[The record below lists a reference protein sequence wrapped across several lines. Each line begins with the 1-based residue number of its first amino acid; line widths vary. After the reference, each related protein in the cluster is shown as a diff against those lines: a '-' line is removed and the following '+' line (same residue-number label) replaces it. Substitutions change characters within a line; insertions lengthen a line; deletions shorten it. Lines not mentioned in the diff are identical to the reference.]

1 MFMKLVNRNWAVSA
15 IISTMLASVHPAS
28 LTAANWAS
36 ETLPRVSM
44 SAFAKATAAW
54 RLGSLER
61 PSLFSSISSAGTL
74 ARLPA
79 MKLYAARQ

>member
-1 MFMKLVNRNWAVSA
+1 MFMKLVNKNWAVSA

-54 RLGSLER
+54 RLVER
-61 PSLFSSISSAGTL
+61 PSLFSSISSAGIL
-74 ARLPA
+74 PRLPA
-79 MKLYAARQ
+79 MKLCAARQ

>member
-1 MFMKLVNRNWAVSA
+1 MMLVNRNWAVNA

-36 ETLPRVSM
+36 ETLARVSM

-54 RLGSLER
+54 RLGLLER
-61 PSLFSSISSAGTL
+61 PLWLSETQSVWPFGSNWLMLTADG
-74 ARLPA
+74 
-79 MKLYAARQ
+79 